1 MGKKVA
7 IFCFCILLFCCLGLF
22 NETICY
28 AMASEN
34 IYVVS
39 DENGKVV
46 FERNEVSVGDIYIS
60 KDFLK
65 YEVVRVDDENK
76 VGIAKFVEQVEK
88 PSVRTYY
95 GPKKINNISKNI
107 CLYLTHND
115 ESYLTGD
122 GVDSVYG
129 KGGIHDVAK
138 KIKSELNKHNIDV
151 ILDETLH
158 IPHDASAYSRSRLT
172 SKRLLE
178 DYEPDAIFDIHRD
191 GASRKSYVNN
201 VNGSDKCMVR
211 MVVGL
216 GNSNNKINEE
226 FATYIMGV
234 ANEMYPWLIKDIYFG
249 KGHYNQNLYGKSI
262 LFEMGS
268 HLVEKDLVMKSVAPL
283 CDVINTALFETTVN
297 EESGEL
303 TINGSENSEET
314 LITNVE
320 TLNKK
325 GGDGEIIQAVMIV
338 VVIVGLIVGAF
349 VINFYIDKKTCEK

>member
-1 MGKKVA
+1 MVKKIVI
-7 IFCFCILLFCCLGLF
+7 IFVSVLMCFVVGI
-22 NETICY
+22 EEVDCY
-28 AMASEN
+28 AVSTESV
-34 IYVVS
+34 YVVS
-39 DENGKVV
+39 DENGRIL
-46 FERNEVSVGDIYIS
+46 FERNEISVGDIYIS
-60 KDFLK
+60 KDFIK
-65 YEVVRVDDENK
+65 YEIIKVDEINK
-76 VGIAKFVEQVEK
+76 SGVAKFIEQVNK
-88 PSVRTYY
+88 PNVRTYY
-95 GPKKINNISKNI
+95 GPKKISNISKKI

-138 KIKSELNKHNIDV
+138 KMKSELNKHNIEV
-151 ILDETLH
+151 VLDETLH
-158 IPHDASAYSRSRLT
+158 IPHDTNAYSRSRST
-172 SKRLLE
+172 ATRLLNE
-178 DYEPDAIFDIHRD
+178 FEPDAIFDIHRD

-216 GNSNNKINEE
+216 GNSNNKTNEE

-268 HLVEKDLVMKSVAPL
+268 HLVEKDLVMKSITPL
-283 CDVINTALFETTVN
+283 CDVINTVLFETTVN

-303 TINGSENSEET
+303 TINGSENGEET
-314 LITNVE
+314 LITNIE
-320 TLNKK
+320 NLNKK
-325 GGDGEIIQAVMIV
+325 NANGGAFQAVMIV